1 MYLCMYLS
9 IYLSILSV
17 YLSIHPSIYLSIY
30 PVPWTYHPEVHSCF
44 SMHVSAKLKFP
55 TVLDSSKYMFTWAH
69 IATESMYGT
78 NALYAFLAEC
88 QPTSQPKQ
96 GLASGNETWHG
107 TSAIYKRYMI
117 YKRFSHEKDHFCEI
131 SQPRLRTQRRV
142 AKDVAGSRLDGFI
155 APSWGR

>member
-1 MYLCMYLS
+1 MYLCIYVCMYV
-9 IYLSILSV
+9 SV
-17 YLSIHPSIYLSIY
+17 YLSIHPSIYLSCTLNL
-30 PVPWTYHPEVHSCF
+30 PPRSTQLFQCCF

-69 IATESMYGT
+69 IATKSMYGT

-117 YKRFSHEKDHFCEI
+117 YKGFSHEKDHFGEI
-131 SQPRLRTQRRV
+131 SHPRLRTQRRV